1 MRNMSRNS
9 PLLILEIESKV
20 EAWARLQIEGSFE
33 SLKNR
38 RRNKVDENLRLRMRN
53 RRKTMRIFKETVTK
67 KITTTTQLCMS
78 EKVLEISHEDWVKK

>member
-1 MRNMSRNS
+1 MSRNS

-20 EAWARLQIEGSFE
+20 EAWARLLIEGSFE

-53 RRKTMRIFKETVTK
+53 RKKTMKIFRGTETK
-67 KITTTTQLCMS
+67 KIITTTQHCMN
-78 EKVLEISHEDWVKK
+78 EKVREISHEDWVKK